1 MTSLAIHHELMP
13 MYTGQILAPENVQ
26 IPTETNVYRPE
37 SKMTNGKYGKIQ
49 DGLEASIGYVKHSKM
64 SGLTVQN
71 FNLARFT
78 DGNLVLLQSASGGGA
93 LNGDFRPLI

>member
-26 IPTETNVYRPE
+26 IPTDTNVYRPE

-49 DGLEASIGYVKHSKM
+49 DGLEASIGYVKRSKIW
-64 SGLTVQN
+64 GLTVQN
-71 FNLARFT
+71 FNLARYT
-78 DGNLVLLQSASGGGA
+78 V
-93 LNGDFRPLI
+93 